1 MGASGMS
8 LTIVAPVP
16 GVLEALVEMGA
27 LTDMPIPEETIY
39 KEIDGVRLL
48 LS

>member
-8 LTIVAPVP
+8 LTVVAPVP
-16 GVLEALVEMGA
+16 GVLELLAEMCA
-27 LTDMPIPEETIY
+27 LTDMPILEETIY
-39 KEIDGVRLL
+39 KAIDGVRLL